1 MVRASAIQRSPA
13 CGAVNHRGRIDPMQN
28 FTYQA
33 APMRVIFGTGTLRE
47 LPAELARL
55 NISRALIL
63 ATPHQA
69 RQAEEIAVMVGQRT
83 VGTFAQA
90 EMHTPV
96 HVTERALIR
105 VNELDADG
113 VVAIG
118 GGSTTGLGKAIALR
132 TDLPQIV
139 VPTSYAGS
147 EMTPILGETQEG
159 LKTTQSSPKV
169 LPETVIYDVDLTMT
183 MPPSLS
189 ATSGL
194 NAIAHAVEALYA
206 RDQNPIISLMA
217 EEGIRSLARALPTI
231 SARGNDIAAR
241 TDALYGAWLC
251 GCCLGAVGMALHHK
265 LCHTLGGTFNLPH
278 AETHAAVLPHALAYN
293 ASAAPQAMA
302 RIARAIGREEAAIG
316 LFELAGEIGVQRS
329 LRDLGMR
336 EQDIDR
342 AAGIAVTNPY
352 WNPRAV
358 EREAIRGLIAR
369 AWAGAAPVDDV
380 KTQASIHRQRNT

>member
-1 MVRASAIQRSPA
+1 
-13 CGAVNHRGRIDPMQN
+13 MQN

-63 ATPHQA
+63 ATSHQA
-69 RQAEEIAVMVGQRT
+69 RQAEDIAAMIGPRAA
-83 VGTFAQA
+83 GSFAEA

-96 HVTERALIR
+96 HVTDRALAR
-105 VNELDADG
+105 VKELDADG

-132 TDLPQIV
+132 TDVPQIV

-147 EMTPILGETQEG
+147 EMTPILGETKDG
-159 LKTTQSSPKV
+159 LKTTRSSPKV
-169 LPETVIYDVDLTMT
+169 LPETVIYDVDLTLT

-194 NAIAHAVEALYA
+194 NAIAHAAEALYA
-206 RDQNPIISLMA
+206 REQNPIISLMA
-217 EEGIRSLARALPTI
+217 EEGIRALARALPRI
-231 SARGNDIAAR
+231 KADGRDVEARS
-241 TDALYGAWLC
+241 DALYGAWLC
-251 GCCLGAVGMALHHK
+251 ACCLGAVGMALHHK
-265 LCHTLGGTFNLPH
+265 LCHTLGGSFNLPH

-293 ASAAPQAMA
+293 SSAVPEAMT
-302 RIARAIGREEAAIG
+302 RIARAIGRADAAAG
-316 LFELAGEIGVQRS
+316 LFELAGEIAVQRA
-329 LRDLGMR
+329 LRDFGMR

-342 AAGIAVTNPY
+342 AADIAVTNPY
-352 WNPRAV
+352 WNPRAI

-369 AWAGAAPVDDV
+369 AWAGASPVDDIRH
-380 KTQASIHRQRNT
+380 S